1 MKALVTGV
9 TRGIGRA
16 TVNHLAGRGWEVSA
30 VGRSR
35 EALDQRA
42 AEWAAESVA
51 AVRPFL
57 ADVNDSEALARVA
70 AEAGPFDLVVA
81 NAGALTGAGPV
92 WESDPDEWWGGVEV
106 NVRGVYNTARA
117 VLPAMIER
125 GSGRLVLLT
134 SGLGNSPGSYIS
146 GYAASKAAVT
156 TFGAS
161 LQQELQGT
169 GVGCF
174 LVSPGMVRTDMTAFP
189 DALTRHKPYLADI
202 PDEHF
207 TPVEALLAL
216 LDAIADGLVDPLAG
230 RFLHATDDLDALV
243 ESIAADDPRARTLR
257 LAPAHDADPQAR

>member
-9 TRGIGRA
+9 TRGIGHA
-16 TVNHLAGRGWEVSA
+16 LVTHLAGAGWSVAA
-30 VGRSR
+30 VGRN
-35 EALDQRA
+35 EAALLERA
-42 AEWAAESVA
+42 AEWGGTVHPY
-51 AVRPFL
+51 V
-57 ADVNDSEALARVA
+57 ADVNDADAMVRVA
-70 AEAGPFDLVVA
+70 RAAGPFDLVVA
-81 NAGALTGAGPV
+81 NAGALTGTGPV

-117 VLPAMIER
+117 VLPDMLER
-125 GSGRLVLLT
+125 GAGRLVLVT

-161 LQQELQGT
+161 LQQELAGT

-189 DALTRHKPYLADI
+189 ETLTRHKPFLADI

-207 TPVEALLAL
+207 TPVERLLGL
-216 LDAIADGLVDPLAG
+216 VDEIAAGRVDPLAG

-257 LAPAHDADPQAR
+257 LAPAHAEDPQAR

>member
-16 TVNHLAGRGWEVSA
+16 VVSHLVGSGWTVAA
-30 VGRSR
+30 VGRN
-35 EALDQRA
+35 EAALLDCAQ
-42 AEWAAESVA
+42 EWGASVHPY
-51 AVRPFL
+51 V
-57 ADVNDSEALARVA
+57 ADVNDVDAMQHVARA
-70 AEAGPFDLVVA
+70 AGPFDLVVA
-81 NAGALTGAGPV
+81 NAGALTGTGPV
-92 WESDPDEWWGGVEV
+92 WESDPDEWWSGVEV
-106 NVRGVYNTARA
+106 NIRGVYNTARA
-117 VLPAMIER
+117 TLPGMLER

-161 LQQELQGT
+161 LQQELAGT

-189 DALTRHKPYLADI
+189 ETLTRHKPYLADI

-207 TPVEALLAL
+207 TPVERLLEL
-216 LDAIADGLVDPLAG
+216 VDEIAAGRVDPLAG
-230 RFLHATDDLDALV
+230 RFLHATDDLDALI
-243 ESIAADDPRARTLR
+243 EAIAADDVRARTLR
-257 LAPAHDADPQAR
+257 MAPAHGSDPQAR